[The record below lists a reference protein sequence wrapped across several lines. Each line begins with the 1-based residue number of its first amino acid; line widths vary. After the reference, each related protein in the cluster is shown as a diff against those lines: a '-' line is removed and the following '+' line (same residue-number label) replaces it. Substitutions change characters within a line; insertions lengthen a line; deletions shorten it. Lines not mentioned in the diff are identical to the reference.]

1 MMFDYRNVWNSF
13 FKHFMK
19 WLLQIKMFLVS
30 KLTSEKILQSQ
41 QEYLESLA
49 KLSNILGL
57 S

>member
-1 MMFDYRNVWNSF
+1 MLFDYRNFWNSF

-19 WLLQIKMFLVS
+19 WLLQIKMFLFLKVA
-30 KLTSEKILQSQ
+30 SEKMLQSQ

>member
-1 MMFDYRNVWNSF
+1 MLFDYRNFWNSF

-19 WLLQIKMFLVS
+19 WLLQIKMFLFL
-30 KLTSEKILQSQ
+30 KLASEKTLQSQ
-41 QEYLESLA
+41 QEHLESLA

>member
-1 MMFDYRNVWNSF
+1 MMFDYRNFWNSF
-13 FKHFMK
+13 FKHFVK
-19 WLLQIKMFLVS
+19 SLLQIKMFLFL
-30 KLTSEKILQSQ
+30 KLASEKMLQSQ